1 MHYEIR
7 VSGVLSSSWSAW
19 FEGLQVVSDDH
30 DQTIIAGPI
39 PDQAALHGLLAKI
52 RDLALELLEV
62 RRQAEP
68 CHCHDLDTRECADPA
83 SGRAPTGPAN
93 APNGPGGRAAPTCH
107 RCATQTGP
115 ASSSDADRHD
125 LATGMTSRFL
135 ICRVW
140 RGWTTKNHADAY
152 ERIVRR
158 DAIPAIEARRIP
170 GLRVIDLVRSEREH
184 DVEFMTLMWFDSL
197 DSMKGFTGED
207 CEVAHVPP
215 QARAVLA
222 DFEKRPAHCEVLDH
236 REQPR

>member
-1 MHYEIR
+1 VHYEIR

-19 FEGLQVVSDDH
+19 FEGLQVVSDDYG
-30 DQTIIAGPI
+30 QTIIAGPI

-62 RRQAEP
+62 RRHADP
-68 CHCHDLDTRECADPA
+68 CHCHNPATGERADPA
-83 SGRAPTGPAN
+83 SGRAPTEPAD
-93 APNGPGGRAAPTCH
+93 APNEPGGGAASPCH

-115 ASSSDADRHD
+115 AGSSDADRHD
-125 LATGMTSRFL
+125 LAGMSSRFV

-152 ERIVRR
+152 EHIVRR
-158 DAIPAIEARRIP
+158 DAIPAIEARRLP
-170 GLRVIDLVRSEREH
+170 GLRAIDLVRSEREH

-197 DSMKGFTGED
+197 DSMKGFSGEY

-222 DFEKRPAHCEVLDH
+222 DFDKRPAHYEVLDH